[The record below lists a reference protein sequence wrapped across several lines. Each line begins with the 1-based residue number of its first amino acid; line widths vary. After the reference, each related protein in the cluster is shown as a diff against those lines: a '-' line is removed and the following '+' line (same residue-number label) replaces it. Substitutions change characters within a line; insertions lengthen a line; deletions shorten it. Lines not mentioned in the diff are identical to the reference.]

1 MRKSFIIIFSLIF
14 IFPITSQAEQSSPSI
29 KVAFVRDG
37 YLWIKADNKEIKLSK
52 QKSKYPV
59 PPQWS
64 HDGKMLLY
72 QKETKGLD
80 TVPQYELWVYDF
92 NTNKHQKV
100 FYNAQNPK
108 WSPKENIIAFQSDGV
123 LNVSDLKTFYNIA
136 LGVSDYEWQ
145 PDGKGFIASSSASLT
160 PLGWSNPVLYTI
172 SIADGYKNITNLSK
186 NVKEF
191 FTIPKELTKGKVN
204 ILSINANSFAYSPDH
219 KWISFILSPTASWS
233 MDSNMLCVIS
243 ANGKELQPIDE
254 IILHLDRPQWADN
267 KNLLGYIAG
276 GGRVVFGFKN
286 KKMKVSELPAY
297 QTLTLTPPKFAE
309 LGFTWVNDSQVI
321 VSRVKESEWS
331 NDPAKRPEPSLYALD
346 LSGQKQI
353 KITFPPMGKGDYQP
367 KYVPIANKITWIRKS
382 DLTSKGDLL
391 MANLNGHGVKLW
403 VKNIGPYSIFR

>member
-1 MRKSFIIIFSLIF
+1 MRKSFIIIFSLIL
-14 IFPITSQAEQSSPSI
+14 IFPITSHAEQRSPSI

-52 QKSKYPV
+52 KKSKYPI

-64 HDGKMLLY
+64 RDGKMLLY

-80 TVPQYELWVYDF
+80 AVPQYELWVYDF
-92 NTNKHQKV
+92 KTNKHQKV

-160 PLGWSNPVLYTI
+160 PLGWTNPVLYTI
-172 SIADGYKNITNLSK
+172 SIAEGYKNITSLSK

-191 FTIPKELTKGKVN
+191 FTIPKEITKGKVT
-204 ILSINANSFAYSPDH
+204 ILAINADSFAYSPDH
-219 KWISFILSPTASWS
+219 KWISFIVSPTASWS

-243 ANGKELQPIDE
+243 ANGKEFQPLDE

-267 KNLLGYIAG
+267 RNLLGYIAG
-276 GGRVVFGFKN
+276 GGRIVFGFKN
-286 KKMKVSELPAY
+286 KKMKVTELPAY
-297 QTLTLTPPKFAE
+297 QTSTLTPTKFAE

-346 LSGQKQI
+346 LSGLNQI
-353 KITFPPMGKGDYQP
+353 KITSPPKGKGDYQP
-367 KYVPIANKITWIRKS
+367 QYLPVANKITWIRKS
-382 DLTSKGDLL
+382 DLTTNGDLL
-391 MANLNGHGVKLW
+391 IANPNGHGVKLW